1 MKPSQPQ
8 RSAGLCDCCHYCFN
22 GPPEVVARD
31 CGCCSQ
37 GRGLTHCRVE
47 WIQGLVG
54 GGDPAACS
62 GLGVVQVPEGFARV
76 PVDGTGHGRGAGG
89 LGGAGPQGRNRRQ
102 ASSAPSQAA
111 FALGSRLCHLT
122 LCGI

>member
-8 RSAGLCDCCHYCFN
+8 RSGGLCDCCHCCFS

-47 WIQGLVG
+47 WIQGPIG
-54 GGDPAACS
+54 GGTRLPALGWGWCRCPRALPEFLLMGQATAE
-62 GLGVVQVPEGFARV
+62 GL
-76 PVDGTGHGRGAGG
+76 G
-89 LGGAGPQGRNRRQ
+89 LGGAGPQGWNGRQ
-102 ASSAPSQAA
+102 ASPAPSQAA
-111 FALGSRLCHLT
+111 FALRSRLCHLT
-122 LCGI
+122 LRGI